1 MNIKLLAIS
10 AITSIVITALLFFSG
25 IITISGAMTMVYL
38 TAILVAALLVT
49 KLIGYVNYPSTHAP
63 HPTVYTPLYQA
74 ALPRDNKITYTN
86 LHDATSNGSLVEVEH
101 LLNAAGTD
109 VNATN
114 QEGNTPLHRAAIKGN
129 TEIAKALIARGA
141 NVNATDLSEWT
152 PLHWAVVKNHIE
164 IIDSLITAGADIN
177 ASCRVGFT
185 PLYHAISDGKIE
197 IVKKL
202 IQAGL
207 NIAQPGGNYWMP
219 YPLHLAISKG
229 HMDIAQ
235 LCIDKGANIEATPT
249 SDSNK
254 TPMSIA
260 IEENQPSIVDLLIK
274 KGAFLHGRYLHD
286 ALFRAKNT
294 DIAKQLIQNG
304 VDIHTTDADDN
315 TTLMAAAMEGHIEI
329 VKLLIQA
336 GANVHYTSRSHH
348 CTALHVAAMSDHV
361 EIIKLLIEAEA
372 DVNAAIP
379 QESPMYGDILEE
391 YPQINLN
398 NISLTPLSLAIID
411 NKKTTALTII
421 HYGKVPYA
429 DIPVIENNPT
439 SEYIMNLSNKS
450 LIPLMLAIIENQQT
464 TALTIIHYGK
474 VPSADITVIEN
485 NPTSE
490 YIQRQYQLATTPLER
505 TDSYARG
512 LFTGMKPSPKD
523 VIMTRIKIFVQ
534 GTGAKGTYP
543 LLMKLLYNGRKIPA
557 DLINVILE
565 HAGLLPQ
572 NMNLNTL
579 MIYPRPSSGLLSA
592 EATTCNATHASAT
605 SVNTPKPL

>member
-164 IIDSLITAGADIN
+164 IIDSLITADADIN

-260 IEENQPSIVDLLIK
+260 IKENQPSIVDLLIK

-294 DIAKQLIQNG
+294 DIAKQLIQNE
-304 VDIHTTDADDN
+304 VDIHTTNANDN
-315 TTLMAAAMEGHIEI
+315 TTLMVAAMEGHIEI

-398 NISLTPLSLAIID
+398 NISLTPLSLAIIA
-411 NKKTTALTII
+411 NKQTTALTII

-429 DIPVIENNPT
+429 EIPVIENNT
-439 SEYIMNLSNKS
+439 
-450 LIPLMLAIIENQQT
+450 
-464 TALTIIHYGK
+464 
-474 VPSADITVIEN
+474 
-485 NPTSE
+485 TSE
-490 YIQRQYQLATTPLER
+490 YIQRQYQLATTQDR
-505 TDSYARG
+505 TASYARG
-512 LFTGMKPSPKD
+512 FFFGMNASFRDTLMVK
-523 VIMTRIKIFVQ
+523 IKIHGMSRGGQ
-534 GTGAKGTYP
+534 PYLKIMS
-543 LLMKLLYNGRKIPA
+543 LLHDKHKNKKKAPSSLAASTLTN
-557 DLINVILE
+557 ILQY
-565 HAGLLPQ
+565 AGLLPS
-572 NMNLNTL
+572 NLDL
-579 MIYPRPSSGLLSA
+579 DLEVL
-592 EATTCNATHASAT
+592 
-605 SVNTPKPL
+605 SVNKKKSAADLATKAMNPTYAPTGHVVSSVRMTRRC